1 MYAWVRKYQASGHG
15 ALKDL
20 RGRKKP
26 LEELDEQ
33 ERLKL
38 RIKELE
44 ARNEH
49 LEMENALAK
58 KVDRDPAKKYTLTLV
73 RHADIYQAI
82 TELHA
87 EKGYAITKLC
97 ELAGIARSA
106 YYKWLKWIP
115 SVRELENLALAK
127 EVKHR
132 YNKRNGILGYRIRA
146 VIRKKR
152 PNYMKAPAQHIA
164 ENVMNRK
171 FQAEVPNQKWCTDV
185 TELKHGNGRKAYLS
199 AIIDGYDNS
208 VVSWVF
214 SHSNNNELVMNT
226 VKKAYKRNPNATP
239 LLHSD
244 RGFQYTSLE
253 YRQLQ
258 KRYKFTK
265 SMSRV
270 SRCLDNQPIERFWG
284 TLKAESYY
292 LEKYDT
298 YDSLLRSVRAYIYYY
313 NNFRYTERLNG
324 LSPNEYRRAA

>member
-1 MYAWVRKYQASGHG
+1 MH
-15 ALKDL
+15 
-20 RGRKKP
+20 
-26 LEELDEQ
+26 E
-33 ERLKL
+33 
-38 RIKELE
+38 
-44 ARNEH
+44 
-49 LEMENALAK
+49 
-58 KVDRDPAKKYTLTLV
+58 
-73 RHADIYQAI
+73 
-82 TELHA
+82 
-87 EKGYAITKLC
+87 EKGYAITRLC

-106 YYKWLKWIP
+106 YYKWLKWTP
-115 SVRELENLALAK
+115 STRELENLALAK
-127 EVKHR
+127 EVKRR
-132 YNKRNGILGYRIRA
+132 YDKRNGILGYRQMRIQLNRKLKKSYNRKRYYRIMQALELRA

-152 PNYMKAPAQHIA
+152 PNYVKAPAFHIA

-171 FQAEVPNQKWCTDV
+171 FQAEAPNQKWCTDV
-185 TELKHGNGRKAYLS
+185 TELKYGNGRKAYLS

-208 VVSWVF
+208 VVSWVL

-253 YRQLQ
+253 YKQLQ
-258 KRYKFTK
+258 KRYKFRT

-284 TLKAESYY
+284 TFKAERFY

-298 YDSLLRSVRAYIYYY
+298 YDDLLRSVQTYMRYY
-313 NNFRYTERLNG
+313 NNDRYTERLNG